1 MQVDAAIDAYL
12 SHARVEKGLADN
24 SLESYGRDLAALAK
38 TLAGQGVVD
47 VDAVR
52 ALHVLQHL
60 VGLSKAG
67 LGVRTQTRHLVAI
80 RQLFR
85 FLVKERVLKEDPVTD
100 IELPKPAKKL
110 PQFLDVDEVERLI
123 AAPDVSTARG
133 LRDRAMIETLYATGL
148 RVSELVNL
156 PADGL
161 DLERGDVVVRGK
173 GNKERVVP
181 LGEIALAAVVAYLGS
196 ARAGFLDGRTN
207 DALFL
212 RQGGEPMTRQGFWKL
227 LKGYADVAGV
237 TKPISPHKLRHS
249 FATHLVERGADLR
262 AVQAMLGHA
271 DLSTTEIYT
280 HVNRERL
287 RQVYGQH
294 HPRAGLAPKGEPS
307 A

>member
-1 MQVDAAIDAYL
+1 MQIDAAIDAYL

-24 SLESYGRDLAALAK
+24 SLESYGRDLAAMARALDQ
-38 TLAGQGVVD
+38 QGVVD
-47 VDAVR
+47 VADVR

-60 VGLSKAG
+60 VGLSKGG

-85 FLVKERVLKEDPVTD
+85 FLLKERVLKDDPVGD
-100 IELPKPAKKL
+100 IELPKPTKKL

-123 AAPDVSTARG
+123 AAPDVATPRG

-156 PADGL
+156 PADGI
-161 DLERGDVVVRGK
+161 DLERGFVVVRGK

-181 LGEIALAAVVAYLGS
+181 LGAMAHAVVVDYLTH
-196 ARAGFLDGRTN
+196 ARPGFLDGRTH

-227 LKGYADVAGV
+227 LKGYADVAAIK
-237 TKPISPHKLRHS
+237 KPISPHKLRHS

-287 RQVYGQH
+287 RRVYGQH
-294 HPRAGLAPKGEPS
+294 HPRAGLAPKEPVG
-307 A
+307 

>member
-1 MQVDAAIDAYL
+1 MQLDAAIDAYL
-12 SHARVEKGLADN
+12 SHARVEKGLAEN
-24 SLESYGRDLAALAK
+24 SLESYGRDLA
-38 TLAGQGVVD
+38 TLAQALDRQQVVD
-47 VDAVR
+47 VADVR

-85 FLVKERVLKEDPVTD
+85 FLVKERVLTEDPVTD
-100 IELPKPAKKL
+100 IELPKAAKKL

-123 AAPDVSTARG
+123 AAPDVKTPRG

-156 PADGL
+156 PAEGL
-161 DLERGDVVVRGK
+161 DLERGFVVVRGK
-173 GNKERVVP
+173 GNKERMVP
-181 LGEIALAAVVAYLGS
+181 LGQIALAAVVDYVGN
-196 ARAGFLDGRTN
+196 ARSGFLGGRTS

-212 RQGGEPMTRQGFWKL
+212 RAGGEPMTRQGFWKL
-227 LKGYADVAGV
+227 LKGYADVAGIS
-237 TKPISPHKLRHS
+237 KPISPHKLRHS

-262 AVQAMLGHA
+262 SVQEMLGHA
-271 DLSTTEIYT
+271 NLSTTEIYT

-287 RQVYGQH
+287 RHVYGQH
-294 HPRAGLAPKGEPS
+294 HPRAGLVPKEP
-307 A
+307 AG